1 MQAAPGAA
9 CSEPQASGVTM
20 QAALRAARSE
30 PQASGVTSM
39 DAYLVEVFSSVQG
52 EGPELGTST
61 LFVRFAECD
70 LRCAWCDTP
79 QSWRRGPRCRLELE
93 RGSARFEERD
103 NPLPIGAL
111 VAACER
117 LELERHRW
125 VSLTGGEPLL
135 QPEAALETARALRGR
150 GPRIWLE
157 SHGLEAGALARLLPL
172 VESVSMDW
180 KLASDVRRASEG
192 KRGPVAP
199 YHEAH
204 ETFLAVARA
213 APLVVVK
220 IVVTTASE
228 DAEIDEAVM
237 RVARTHPAA
246 CLVLQPV
253 TPFAA
258 VKERPTAAR
267 MLALERRAS
276 ERLADVR
283 VIPQTH
289 KLLGAL

>member
-1 MQAAPGAA
+1 MQ
-9 CSEPQASGVTM
+9 VH
-20 QAALRAARSE
+20 
-30 PQASGVTSM
+30 
-39 DAYLVEVFSSVQG
+39 LVEVFSSVQG

-79 QSWRRGPRCRLELE
+79 QSWRRGPRCRFELE
-93 RGSARFEERD
+93 RGTGRFEERD
-103 NPLPIGAL
+103 NPVALEAL

-117 LELERHRW
+117 LGLARHRW
-125 VSLTGGEPLL
+125 ASLTGGEPLL
-135 QPEAALETARALRGR
+135 QPEALLETARSLRGR

-157 SHGLEAGALARLLPL
+157 THGLEAKALAQALPL
-172 VESVSMDW
+172 LDCVSMDW
-180 KLASDVRRASEG
+180 KLASDVRRTGDA

-199 YHEAH
+199 FHDAHEA
-204 ETFLAVARA
+204 FLTVARA

-220 IVVTTASE
+220 IVVTAASE
-228 DAEIDEAVM
+228 DAEIDEAVT

-258 VKERPTAAR
+258 VKERPSAAR

-289 KLLGAL
+289 KILGAL

>member
-1 MQAAPGAA
+1 MPAH
-9 CSEPQASGVTM
+9 
-20 QAALRAARSE
+20 
-30 PQASGVTSM
+30 
-39 DAYLVEVFSSVQG
+39 LVELFSSVQG

-79 QSWRRGPRCRLELE
+79 GSWRRSPRCRLELE
-93 RGSARFEERD
+93 PGTGRFEERD
-103 NPLPIGAL
+103 NPVPLDAL

-117 LELERHRW
+117 LGLARHRW
-125 VSLTGGEPLL
+125 ASLTGGEPLL
-135 QPEAALETARALRGR
+135 QPEALLETARALRGR

-157 SHGLEAGALARLLPL
+157 THGLEAKALAQVLPL
-172 VESVSMDW
+172 VDCVSMDW
-180 KLASDVRRASEG
+180 KLASDVRRANDA

-199 YHEAH
+199 FHEAH
-204 ETFLAVARA
+204 EAFLTVARA

-220 IVVTTASE
+220 IVVTAASE
-228 DAEIDEAVM
+228 DVEIDEAVT
-237 RVARTHPAA
+237 RVARTHLGA

-258 VKERPTAAR
+258 VKERPSAAR
-267 MLALERRAS
+267 MLALERRAA

-289 KLLGAL
+289 KILGAL